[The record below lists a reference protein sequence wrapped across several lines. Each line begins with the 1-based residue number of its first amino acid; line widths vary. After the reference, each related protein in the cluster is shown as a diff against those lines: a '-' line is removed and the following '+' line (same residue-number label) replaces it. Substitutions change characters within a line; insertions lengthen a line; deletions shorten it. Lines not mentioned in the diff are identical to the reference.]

1 MLNHCQIFT
10 EESMEDI
17 KLVCA
22 DCGKEFVWTAGEQE
36 YYKAHG
42 LEHQPKRCA
51 ECRKAK
57 KARVRDNFAQ
67 KEAKTETA
75 PAEEP
80 AKKTDTTENA

>member
-42 LEHQPKRCA
+42 LEHQPK
-51 ECRKAK
+51 
-57 KARVRDNFAQ
+57 DNFAQ